1 MARPDVH
8 FIPTDHAVRRY
19 RERVEPCSATDAAER
34 IEHAASIARRLS
46 PAEAWPIKGRS
57 NRPGA
62 YHLFCAVE
70 NLALVA
76 VCETPGVV
84 WILTVFRVKARVCA

>member
-1 MARPDVH
+1 MTTRY
-8 FIPTDHAVRRY
+8 IPTDHAVQRY
-19 RERVEPCSATDAAER
+19 LERVESCSAADAAER

-57 NRPGA
+57 NRPGV

-70 NLALVA
+70 SLALV
-76 VCETPGVV
+76 VVNETPDLAWV
-84 WILTVFRVKARVCA
+84 LTVFRVKARVCA